1 MRVTRSSDK
10 FVFHLGKRETHLL
23 MDLLK
28 LYPQVPSA
36 HHRLSK
42 SKSLPDPETN
52 QRLLDDALVEHR
64 AESSKQLQALLA
76 DPRRSKTTDSG
87 HRLSLSEAELEWFL
101 QVLNDIRVGSWVR
114 LGCPEPKLDLTAFSP
129 ENAPHYWAME
139 MAGHF
144 QMQLIEALEGA

>member
-87 HRLSLSEAELEWFL
+87 HRLSFSEAELEWFL